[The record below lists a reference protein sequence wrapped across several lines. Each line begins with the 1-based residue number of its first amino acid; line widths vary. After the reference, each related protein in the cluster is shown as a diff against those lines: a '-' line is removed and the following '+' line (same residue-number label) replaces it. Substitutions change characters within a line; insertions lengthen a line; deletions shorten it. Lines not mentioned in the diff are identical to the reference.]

1 MKILNCL
8 FLCTGNSCRSII
20 AESIM
25 NKIGKDRFRGFSAG
39 SSPVG
44 FVNPISISLLE
55 SLGHDVSGLSSKSWD
70 KYASAPHMDFII
82 TVCDNAA
89 GEACPVWPGKPISA
103 HWGVADPSLVAGSDE
118 VKYQAF
124 LDTYLVFEKRIKKLI
139 SLTDNDNIVT
149 SDILQNITIAMR

>member
-1 MKILNCL
+1 
-8 FLCTGNSCRSII
+8 
-20 AESIM
+20 M

-44 FVNPISISLLE
+44 SVNPMSILLLE

-89 GEACPVWPGKPISA
+89 HETCPILPALNIKS
-103 HWGVADPSLVAGSDE
+103 HWGIEDPAKFIGNLNQIEE
-118 VKYQAF
+118 VF
-124 LDTYLVFEKRIKKLI
+124 DRVFKTLEKRVIQLTKISFTSIDKNKLSSPI
-139 SLTDNDNIVT
+139 IDDSKTLENSFKLSLYFTVDMEY
-149 SDILQNITIAMR
+149 L

>member
-1 MKILNCL
+1 
-8 FLCTGNSCRSII
+8 
-20 AESIM
+20 M

-44 FVNPISISLLE
+44 SVNPMSILLLE

-118 VKYQAF
+118 VKYQSF

-139 SLTDNDNIVT
+139 SLLDNDNIIT
-149 SDILQNITIAMR
+149 SDVLQNIAIAMR